1 MDNELLKAK
10 SAGLNQTPVEPLVY
24 HSPKFASLGPIQ
36 SLVKGTPNPPT
47 NDGGV
52 DPDGTGSVP

>member
-1 MDNELLKAK
+1 MENEPLNAK
-10 SAGLNQTPVEPLVY
+10 SAAVNESVVEPLVY

-36 SLVKGTPNPPT
+36 SLVKGTPIPPT
-47 NDGGV
+47 SDGGV